1 MILLNNIFSS
11 LQGEGPFQGYPTL
24 FVRLHGCNLNCVWCD
39 TPEAKNGDAP
49 QTIGISELKQ
59 KMAEYR
65 VSHLCITGGE
75 PLLQQSALIE
85 LLREVEDDYMTVSI
99 ETNGTLPIATMVQ
112 ETKALFSVD
121 LKPPSSGH
129 DSFEQTI
136 YDTIAQRGWLKIVV
150 SDDDDLQW
158 VERQFA
164 HLASLKCEI
173 FISPVSQK
181 DGDWYRTVAEWTVK
195 HGAKLPMRMQLQLHK
210 QIGVL

>member
-1 MILLNNIFSS
+1 MILLNNIFVS

-24 FVRLHGCNLNCVWCD
+24 FIRLHGCNLNCVWCD
-39 TPEAKNGDAP
+39 TPEAQSGDAP
-49 QTIGISELKQ
+49 LTMEIAELKQ

-75 PLLQQSALIE
+75 PLLQQLALIK
-85 LLREVEDDYMTVSI
+85 LLREVQDDYMTVSI
-99 ETNGTLPIATMVQ
+99 ETNGTFPIAQVGQ
-112 ETKALFSVD
+112 HTKALFSVD

-129 DSFEQTI
+129 EFFESTI
-136 YDTIAQRGWLKIVV
+136 YDDIAERGWLKIVV
-150 SDDDDLQW
+150 NDGDDLQW
-158 VERQFA
+158 IERQFD
-164 HLASLKCEI
+164 HLASLKCEV

-181 DGDWYRTVAEWTVK
+181 DDAWYRTVAEWTVK